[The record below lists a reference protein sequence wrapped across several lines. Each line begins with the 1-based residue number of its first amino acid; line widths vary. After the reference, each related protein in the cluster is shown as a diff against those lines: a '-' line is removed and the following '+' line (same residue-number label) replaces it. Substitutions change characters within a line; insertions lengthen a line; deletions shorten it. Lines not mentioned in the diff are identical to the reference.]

1 MPLGKPKIHQKRNL
15 DTQLNLVDIDP
26 YYADKRTFMVLTK
39 SGDIYRFSATKGLF
53 LLSPFNPIRRIA
65 ITVLTHPLFSTAII
79 STILA
84 NCMVMIKE
92 ENEWTMSTETV
103 SKALTENG
111 FSLSHVTS

>member
-1 MPLGKPKIHQKRNL
+1 MELANMPLGNPNMHKKKYA
-15 DTQLNLVDIDP
+15 DTQFNLVDIDP

-84 NCMVMIKE
+84 NCMVMIKT

-103 SKALTENG
+103 SKDLPEQE
-111 FSLSHVTS
+111 